1 MFLMIVVLKFKKL
14 HKNAITPKYDHLDDA
29 GFGIYSIEEKVLKPM
44 EYCAIATGISSE
56 IPHDYFVS
64 FRDRS
69 SMSIKGLHVMGGVI
83 DSGYRG
89 EWKVILINLSGV
101 DYKIEVGDKIA
112 QGILQSAKQA
122 KIEVVE
128 DLSNTSRGEGG
139 FGSTGR

>member
-1 MFLMIVVLKFKKL
+1 MNILKFKKL
-14 HKNAITPKYDHLDDA
+14 QKDAIVPKYDHSDDA
-29 GFGIYSIEEKVLKPM
+29 GFGIYSIEEKILKPM
-44 EYCAIATGISSE
+44 EYYAVATGISSE
-56 IPHDYFVS
+56 IPQDYFVS

-69 SMSIKGLHVMGGVI
+69 SMAVKGLHIMGGVI
-83 DSGYRG
+83 DAGYRG
-89 EWKVILINLSGV
+89 EWKVILINLSGA

-122 KIEVVE
+122 KIEITE

>member
-1 MFLMIVVLKFKKL
+1 MNILKFKKL
-14 HKNAITPKYDHLDDA
+14 QKDAIVPKYDHSDDA
-29 GFGIYSIEEKVLKPM
+29 GFGIYSIEEKILKHM
-44 EYCAIATGISSE
+44 EYYAVATGISSE
-56 IPHDYFVS
+56 IPQDYFVS

-69 SMSIKGLHVMGGVI
+69 SMAVKGLHIMGGVI
-83 DSGYRG
+83 DAGYRG
-89 EWKVILINLSGV
+89 EWKVILINLSGA

-122 KIEVVE
+122 KIEITE